1 MKPNNWNNCE
11 SEAAIGRSPKI
22 LIDNGHG
29 RETPG
34 KRSPDGRLLEYAYT
48 RDIARRIVSA
58 LTAQGY
64 DAELLVPEEE
74 DISLQE
80 RCRRV
85 ATWCRQLGKDNVIL
99 VSIHINAAGHGDRWM
114 NARGWCAYTTRGDTR
129 ADRLA
134 TCLYNA
140 ASQHLPGMRLRTDYT
155 DGDPDLEKNFYIL
168 LHTAPPSVLSESL
181 FMDNA
186 DDCTF
191 LLSPVG
197 QQALV
202 DLHIKGISC
211 FLGCQ

>member
-1 MKPNNWNNCE
+1 M
-11 SEAAIGRSPKI
+11 KI

-48 RDIARRIVSA
+48 RSVARRIVSA

-64 DAELLVPEEE
+64 DAELLVPEQE

-85 ATWCRQLGKDNVIL
+85 NDWCRRLGKDNVIL
-99 VSIHINAAGHGDRWM
+99 ISIHINAAGHGDRWM
-114 NARGWCAYTTRGDTR
+114 NARGWCAYTTRGNTR

-134 TCLYNA
+134 TCLYDA
-140 ASQHLPGMRLRTDYT
+140 AARHLPGMRLRTDYT

-168 LHTAPPSVLSESL
+168 LHTAAPAVLSESL
-181 FMDNA
+181 FMDNEA
-186 DDCTF
+186 DCDF
-191 LLSPVG
+191 LLSPEG
-197 QQALV
+197 QQAIV
-202 DLHIKGISC
+202 DLHVTGITAYLS
-211 FLGCQ
+211 Q

>member
-1 MKPNNWNNCE
+1 M
-11 SEAAIGRSPKI
+11 KI

-48 RDIARRIVSA
+48 RNIARRIVSA
-58 LTAQGY
+58 LTTRGH

-74 DISLQE
+74 DISLQG

-85 ATWCRQLGKDNVIL
+85 NAWCRQLGKDNVIL
-99 VSIHINAAGHGDRWM
+99 VSIHINAAGHGNRWM

-168 LHTAPPSVLSESL
+168 LHTAAPAVLSESL
-181 FMDNA
+181 FMDNQA
-186 DDCTF
+186 DCDF
-191 LLSPVG
+191 LMTPEG
-197 QQALV
+197 QQAIVNTHV
-202 DLHIKGISC
+202 DGIARYLRGLSS
-211 FLGCQ
+211 

>member
-1 MKPNNWNNCE
+1 M
-11 SEAAIGRSPKI
+11 KI

-64 DAELLVPEEE
+64 DAELLVPEQE
-74 DISLQE
+74 DIPLPE

-85 ATWCRQLGKDNVIL
+85 NDWCRLLGKDNVIL
-99 VSIHINAAGHGDRWM
+99 ISIHINAAGHGDRWM
-114 NARGWCAYTTRGDTR
+114 NARGWCAYTTRGNTR

-134 TCLYNA
+134 TCLYDA
-140 ASQHLPGMRLRTDYT
+140 AARHLPGMRLRTDYT

-168 LHTAPPSVLSESL
+168 LHTSAPAVLSESL
-181 FMDNA
+181 FMDNV
-186 DDCTF
+186 DDCAF
-191 LLSPVG
+191 LLSPEG
-197 QQALV
+197 QQAIV
-202 DLHIKGISC
+202 DLHVDGITAYLS
-211 FLGCQ
+211 Q

>member
-1 MKPNNWNNCE
+1 M
-11 SEAAIGRSPKI
+11 KI

-48 RDIARRIVSA
+48 RGIARRIVPA

-64 DAELLVPEEE
+64 DAELLVPEQE
-74 DISLQE
+74 DIPLPE

-85 ATWCRQLGKDNVIL
+85 NDWCRRLGKDNVIL

-114 NARGWCAYTTRGDTR
+114 NARGWCAYTTRGNTR

-134 TCLYNA
+134 TCLYDA
-140 ASQHLPGMRLRTDYT
+140 AARHLPGMRLRTDYT

-168 LHTAPPSVLSESL
+168 LHTAAPAVLSESL

-186 DDCTF
+186 DDCAF
-191 LLSPVG
+191 LLCPEG
-197 QQALV
+197 QQAIV
-202 DLHIKGISC
+202 DLHVDGITAYLS
-211 FLGCQ
+211 Q

>member
-1 MKPNNWNNCE
+1 M
-11 SEAAIGRSPKI
+11 KI

-48 RDIARRIVSA
+48 RGIARRIVSA
-58 LTAQGY
+58 LTAQAY
-64 DAELLVPEEE
+64 DAELLVPEQE

-85 ATWCRQLGKDNVIL
+85 NDWCRRLGKDNVIL
-99 VSIHINAAGHGDRWM
+99 VSIHINAAGLGDRWM
-114 NARGWCAYTTRGDTR
+114 NARGWCAYTTRGNTR

-134 TCLYNA
+134 TCLYA
-140 ASQHLPGMRLRTDYT
+140 AAARHLPGMRLRTDYT
-155 DGDPDLEKNFYIL
+155 DGDPDLEKNFYLL
-168 LHTAPPSVLSESL
+168 LHTASPSVLSESL

-186 DDCTF
+186 DDCAF